1 MLLGFIISFLIV
13 YLFYLLTVILQTKK
27 YEKFKKSNQVLYF
40 VKKYKIDINKIN
52 MKKFT
57 NLLALSNS
65 LIISIAF
72 CATFL
77 VDNFILLLLIGLIV
91 LIPLIFIFYKL
102 LGNYLKRMCK

>member
-57 NLLALSNS
+57 NLLLYYK
-65 LIISIAF
+65 
-72 CATFL
+72 
-77 VDNFILLLLIGLIV
+77 IL
-91 LIPLIFIFYKL
+91 
-102 LGNYLKRMCK
+102 